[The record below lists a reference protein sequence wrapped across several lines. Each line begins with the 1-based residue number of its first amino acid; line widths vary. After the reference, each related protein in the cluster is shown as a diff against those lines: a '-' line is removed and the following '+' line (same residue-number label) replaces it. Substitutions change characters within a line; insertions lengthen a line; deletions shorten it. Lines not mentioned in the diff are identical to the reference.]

1 MGTHLN
7 VVTCD
12 FLQYDLNMRS
22 VKSLGVHDPTA
33 TDTPH
38 LGGIQ
43 PDWRDLP
50 HLCEVVHVFWQFHN
64 ETEDEIRERL
74 LSKGT
79 PNKIKHQL
87 RFLSSDKLGIIDDGE
102 LTPDAIWLA
111 NRFSRPTQQRLTA
124 GEGASLG
131 TKEQLNESEQSLL
144 QSILFREDWL
154 PMLATINQLHTES
167 PSIKETDVRATEFRN
182 RIEHL
187 DGYAAVSSINSWK
200 KKAQAHFKWV
210 EYIGLATV
218 SDGVYEPTALAR
230 DVDANLRQHYHP
242 DWPVQ

>member
-1 MGTHLN
+1 MSGM
-7 VVTCD
+7 
-12 FLQYDLNMRS
+12 Y
-22 VKSLGVHDPTA
+22 DPTA
-33 TDTPH
+33 TDSPH

-50 HLCEVVHVFWQFHN
+50 HLCEIVYFFYQFHN

-79 PNKIKHQL
+79 PNKIKNQL
-87 RFLSSDKLGIIDDGE
+87 RFLSSDKLGIIDEGG

-124 GEGASLG
+124 GEKVSLG
-131 TKEQLNESEQSLL
+131 AKEQLNKSEQSLL
-144 QSILFREDWL
+144 QTMIFREDWL

-167 PSIKETDVRATEFRN
+167 PSAKETDTRATEFRK
-182 RIEHL
+182 RVDHL

-200 KKAQAHFKWV
+200 KKAQAHFRWA
-210 EYIGLATV
+210 EYIGLATN
-218 SDGVYEPTALAR
+218 SGGVYEPTALAR
-230 DVDANLRQHYHP
+230 DVDARLRKHYHP
-242 DWPVQ
+242 DWPIR